1 MADEKQDDTDIFDE
15 LVDAANLFE
24 EIESAPVREDVG
36 DILFVEGIEEDES
49 VVDEDINGEDELVM
63 LAKTEGKT
71 VASIGARNKRAPVPR
86 ASTRRRPKVVRKK
99 KIAVAAAVPA
109 AASIGDKTIG
119 ELFVPLVRHSPVSKI
134 RVERDSIASIFSNF
148 IVQVQT

>member
-49 VVDEDINGEDELVM
+49 VVDEDINGEEELVM
-63 LAKTEGKT
+63 FAKAEGKT
-71 VASIGARNKRAPVPR
+71 VTHTNKDTKRAFVPR
-86 ASTRRRPKVVRKK
+86 ARTRRLSNVVSKR
-99 KIAVAAAVPA
+99 KIAVAAAVPST
-109 AASIGDKTIG
+109 ASIGDMTIG
-119 ELFVPLVRHSPVSKI
+119 ELFVPLVRHSPASKI